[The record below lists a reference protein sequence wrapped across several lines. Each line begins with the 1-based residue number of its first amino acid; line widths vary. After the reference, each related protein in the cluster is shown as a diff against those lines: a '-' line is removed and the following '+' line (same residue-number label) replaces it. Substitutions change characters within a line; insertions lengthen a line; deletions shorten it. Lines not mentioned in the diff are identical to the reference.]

1 MVPVLDGCAGSGPVL
16 VAEEWNVPQAIL
28 PGAGKTGPGSMTGSA
43 AIDAESISRFEG
55 EGGRLSG
62 GTGTRKEPKEPALGN
77 GRVPS
82 KDKKVPVNPRLL

>member
-1 MVPVLDGCAGSGPVL
+1 
-16 VAEEWNVPQAIL
+16 
-28 PGAGKTGPGSMTGSA
+28 MTGSA